1 MALLTK
7 DIVFVR
13 GGVPAAV
20 TGRDPQSGRV
30 FLEYDREKVQ
40 ELGVNGLKNGLPEE
54 SREAFSTVLSDVKNS
69 DKKREIDELHKRISE
84 LKQSGADPRL
94 LRYLD
99 GELHFRMAREKYVP
113 RQVGV
118 EEYMVGL

>member
-20 TGRDPQSGRV
+20 TGRDPQTGRV
-30 FLEYDREKVQ
+30 FLDFDREKIQ
-40 ELGVNGLKNGLPEE
+40 ELGTNGLKNGLPEE
-54 SREAFSTVLSDVKNS
+54 SREAFVTVLSDVKNR
-69 DKKREIDELHKRISE
+69 DKRREIDELYTRITE
-84 LKQSGADPRL
+84 LKQSGADSRL
-94 LRYLD
+94 LRYLE

-113 RQVGV
+113 SQVGV
-118 EEYMVGL
+118 DEYMIGL